1 VRSGMTPQMAIQAG
15 YERAFGT
22 ILDSNVTTLIAGLA
36 LLAFGSGP
44 VRGFAVVHCLG
55 ILTSI
60 FSAVVV
66 SRGLVNLI
74 YGGRKKVQRLS
85 IGDTSWHDTH
95 KDDARKKRDDNPSSK
110 KVAV

>member
-1 VRSGMTPQMAIQAG
+1 
-15 YERAFGT
+15 
-22 ILDSNVTTLIAGLA
+22 
-36 LLAFGSGP
+36 
-44 VRGFAVVHCLG
+44 VVHCLG

-74 YGGRKKVQRLS
+74 YGGRKKVAKLL
-85 IGDTSWHDTH
+85 IGDTDWH
-95 KDDARKKRDDNPSSK
+95 RKHDKPDGNQK